1 MKKLLTNTKDG
12 NFYSFE
18 IKTMI
23 LLQKAFFV
31 HSINFQFNKK
41 MGHYVDRIFVEKLI
55 QCYHNRRKN
64 HWPGC
69 SCYHCK
75 RYYKLI
81 KEKKKWSFD
90 GLNCYH
96 NRWFFI
102 FTKQSNLTLFPVF
115 I

>member
-1 MKKLLTNTKDG
+1 MVIFLDFAIDGFFYKKHF
-12 NFYSFE
+12 FYIPLIFSL
-18 IKTMI
+18 I
-23 LLQKAFFV
+23 
-31 HSINFQFNKK
+31 KK
-41 MGHYVDRIFVEKLI
+41 MGKYVDQIFIEKLT

-64 HWPGC
+64 HCPDC

-81 KEKKKWSFD
+81 KEKKKRSF
-90 GLNCYH
+90 GSLNYYH
-96 NRWFFI
+96 NRCFFI

>member
-1 MKKLLTNTKDG
+1 
-12 NFYSFE
+12 
-18 IKTMI
+18 
-23 LLQKAFFV
+23 
-31 HSINFQFNKK
+31 
-41 MGHYVDRIFVEKLI
+41 MGKYVDRIFVEKLK
-55 QCYHNRRKN
+55 QCYYNRRKN

-81 KEKKKWSFD
+81 KEKNKWSFD